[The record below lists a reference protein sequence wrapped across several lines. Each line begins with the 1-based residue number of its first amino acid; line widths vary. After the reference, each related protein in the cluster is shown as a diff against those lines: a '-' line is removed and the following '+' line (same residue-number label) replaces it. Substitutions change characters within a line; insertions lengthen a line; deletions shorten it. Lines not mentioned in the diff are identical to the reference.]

1 MSETEFVLFQNII
14 GGIETFLYAVCLTAF
29 FYPFMTEKKER
40 QGSKLKKIL
49 IVFGSYIA
57 ISLIGNFAPAYG
69 GLGLMIVIIL
79 LTASSG
85 YLGMNRNFTF
95 FMGILAAWMVV
106 RISHPL
112 AKTILDGIFTIPLV
126 LPPTVAGFFL
136 LYVFGVKRPV
146 GQFFLEYFSVK
157 IAFSWGATVLA
168 AVVMSFPLM
177 YRSARGAFEQVDDTL
192 VQAAR
197 TLGMGEWT
205 IFRKVLLANAVPG
218 VVSGGVLAFARGLG
232 EFGAT
237 AMIAGNIAGKTRTLP
252 MAVYSEVAAGNMEAA
267 YSYVAIIVVIA
278 FLSVF
283 LMNGVMWYSQK
294 KSR

>member
-1 MSETEFVLFQNII
+1 MDWS
-14 GGIETFLYAVCLTAF
+14 
-29 FYPFMTEKKER
+29 P
-40 QGSKLKKIL
+40 IL
-49 IVFGSYIA
+49 ISMRTA
-57 ISLIGNFAPAYG
+57 
-69 GLGLMIVIIL
+69 GLSIV
-79 LTASSG
+79 
-85 YLGMNRNFTF
+85 FTF

-106 RISHPL
+106 RISHSL
-112 AKTILDGIFTIPLV
+112 MKTILDGIFTIPLV

-283 LMNGVMWYSQK
+283 LMNGAMWYRQK

>member
-1 MSETEFVLFQNII
+1 MDWS
-14 GGIETFLYAVCLTAF
+14 
-29 FYPFMTEKKER
+29 P
-40 QGSKLKKIL
+40 IL
-49 IVFGSYIA
+49 ISMRTA
-57 ISLIGNFAPAYG
+57 
-69 GLGLMIVIIL
+69 GLSIV
-79 LTASSG
+79 
-85 YLGMNRNFTF
+85 FTF

-112 AKTILDGIFTIPLV
+112 VKTILDGIFTIPLV

-252 MAVYSEVAAGNMEAA
+252 MAVYSEVAAGDMDAA
-267 YSYVAIIVVIA
+267 YRYVAIIVVIA
-278 FLSVF
+278 FLSVI
-283 LMNGVMWYSQK
+283 LMNRAALREK
-294 KSR
+294 KRRLS